1 VEAKVEIDLSFWPAS
16 NIRKR
21 LVSMYQAAVVFPETA
36 MLEADSEIRALE
48 ATVDTF
54 ALTNAS
60 AAFVDAV
67 GQKSELS

>member
-1 VEAKVEIDLSFWPAS
+1 MELSFWPAS

-36 MLEADSEIRALE
+36 MLEADSEIGALE
-48 ATVDTF
+48 ATVDVDTF

-60 AAFVDAV
+60 AAFVYAV
-67 GQKSELS
+67 G